1 MFLRPLTTCAPFS
14 KSSARSESLDPCMA
28 RDARGKLSAVACRA
42 LLEVHLTGPAP
53 TSRPPCTHP
62 APARAP
68 HLPRAAL
75 LRHSRLRSGRRRFR
89 PPGAQPGSAEP
100 SERAARDGQGA
111 HSRRCTRRSN
121 SQARGV
127 RPPAAAAA
135 APAPGGR
142 ASALSA
148 RPPGTLPGGGSRAE
162 SPPPPL
168 PPGGPGRPRWGEPG

>member
-1 MFLRPLTTCAPFS
+1 VFLRPLTTCAPFFQELGS
-14 KSSARSESLDPCMA
+14 QRVSRSVRGSGRARKVVSPSVQSSPQGAPHS
-28 RDARGKLSAVACRA
+28 
-42 LLEVHLTGPAP
+42 GPAP

-62 APARAP
+62 AHVRAP
-68 HLPRAAL
+68 HLPRAAW
-75 LRHSRLRSGRRRFR
+75 LRRSRPRWGRRRFR

-127 RPPAAAAA
+127 RPPAAAA
-135 APAPGGR
+135 PAPGGR

-148 RPPGTLPGGGSRAE
+148 RPLGTLPGGGSRAE